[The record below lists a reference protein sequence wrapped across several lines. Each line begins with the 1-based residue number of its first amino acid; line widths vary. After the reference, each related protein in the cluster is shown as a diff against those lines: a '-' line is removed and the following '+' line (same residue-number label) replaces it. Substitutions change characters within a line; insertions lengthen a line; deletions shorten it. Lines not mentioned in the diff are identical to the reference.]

1 MMAESEATRAEA
13 CYYCHGTELKVSGSE
28 VRATDA
34 GELEFPLIAG
44 WPNQGVGR
52 INLDGSRG
60 SCAACHTRHQF
71 SMAMARKPDTCGECH
86 VGPDVPAFKVYKTSK
101 HGNIYQS
108 LHQDWNFDAVPW
120 KIGAD
125 FRAPTCATCHVS
137 LLVDGDDNVVAERTH
152 EMKNRLSW
160 RIFGLIYAHPQ
171 PVDPQTH
178 TIRNSRGRPLPTDL
192 DGGVAGKYLIDAE
205 TQAQRRLEMKAIC
218 LRCHGS
224 SWVGEHFK
232 RYEET
237 IETSNATILA
247 ATDLMQRAWKEGIVS
262 GLDQGHNPF
271 DEPME
276 RIWSDG
282 WLFYANSIRFT
293 SAMAGGGDYGVFADG
308 RYQLSKTLYQLA
320 DRLALEKRLGPLKE

>member
-1 MMAESEATRAEA
+1 
-13 CYYCHGTELKVSGSE
+13 
-28 VRATDA
+28 
-34 GELEFPLIAG
+34 
-44 WPNQGVGR
+44 
-52 INLDGSRG
+52 
-60 SCAACHTRHQF
+60 
-71 SMAMARKPDTCGECH
+71 
-86 VGPDVPAFKVYKTSK
+86 
-101 HGNIYQS
+101 
-108 LHQDWNFDAVPW
+108 
-120 KIGAD
+120 
-125 FRAPTCATCHVS
+125 
-137 LLVDGDDNVVAERTH
+137 
-152 EMKNRLSW
+152 
-160 RIFGLIYAHPQ
+160 
-171 PVDPQTH
+171 
-178 TIRNSRGRPLPTDL
+178 LPTDL